1 MTSKPNSK
9 RTVYVGGLAEEVDEK
24 VLNAAFVPFGDLV
37 DVQIP
42 LDYET
47 EKHRGFAFIEFE
59 NAEDA
64 AAAIDNMN
72 DSELFG
78 RTIRVNIAAPQR
90 IKEGSTRPVWSDDTW
105 LQKHAGETLAIEK
118 QKDGEEDGN
127 KETSMEVDNET
138 TTVSKEKRNPQVYFD
153 ISVGKQEIG
162 RIIMMLRADIV
173 PKTAEN
179 FRALCTHEKGFGYQ
193 GSSFHRIIPDFM
205 CQGGDFTNNNGTG
218 GKSIYGRKFEDEN
231 FKLKHTGPGILSM
244 ANSGPNTNGSQFFL
258 CTAKTDWLDDKHV
271 VFGHVISGLDVL
283 KKMERYGTKS
293 GTVSSKVIISNC
305 GELQ

>member
-9 RTVYVGGLAEEVDEK
+9 RTIYVGGLAEEVDEK

-78 RTIRVNIAAPQR
+78 RTIRVNVAAPQR
-90 IKEGSTRPVWSDDTW
+90 IKEGSTRPVWSDDNW
-105 LQKHAGETLAIEK
+105 LQKHAGETLKIT
-118 QKDGEEDGN
+118 KDGEDE
-127 KETSMEVDNET
+127 
-138 TTVSKEKRNPQVYFD
+138 SKEKTDTGDTPTPAKPQEKRNLKYTLT
-153 ISVGKQEIG
+153 SV
-162 RIIMMLRADIV
+162 
-173 PKTAEN
+173 
-179 FRALCTHEKGFGYQ
+179 ALCTHEKGYGYQ
-193 GSSFHRIIPDFM
+193 GSCFHRIIPDFM

-231 FKLKHTGPGILSM
+231 FTLKHTGPGILSM

-258 CTAKTDWLDDKHV
+258 CTAKTDWLDNKHV

-283 KKMERYGTKS
+283 KKMERYGSKS
-293 GTVSSKVIISNC
+293 GTTSAKVVITNC